1 MMKKITKRVAA
12 VAAMSAAIAVPVAGL
27 TAATAG
33 AVPREPNCIAI
44 KQAMSDSADMAQA
57 AYSQGDERGGD
68 SWMDIYWRAS
78 SNADRYCH

>member
-1 MMKKITKRVAA
+1 MKQLIKRLAA
-12 VAAMSAAIAVPVAGL
+12 GATLAGALAVTGVVGL
-27 TAATAG
+27 TATAN

-44 KQAMSDSADMAQA
+44 KQTMSDSADMAQA

-68 SWMDIYWRAS
+68 SWMHIYWQAS

>member
-1 MMKKITKRVAA
+1 MKLIPKRLTAA
-12 VAAMSAAIAVPVAGL
+12 ATLAAALAVPGVVGL
-27 TAATAG
+27 TATAN

-44 KQAMSDSADMAQA
+44 KQTMSDSADMAQA

-78 SNADRYCH
+78 ANADRYCH

>member
-1 MMKKITKRVAA
+1 MNQITKRMAA
-12 VAAMSAAIAVPVAGL
+12 AATIAAALAGPSAVLL
-27 TAATAG
+27 TATAN

-44 KQAMSDSADMAQA
+44 KQTMSDSADMAQA

-78 SNADRYCH
+78 ANADRYCH

>member
-1 MMKKITKRVAA
+1 MATGLAA
-12 VAAMSAAIAVPVAGL
+12 TLTVPGVVVL
-27 TAATAG
+27 AATAN

-44 KQAMSDSADMAQA
+44 KQTMSDSADMAQA

-78 SNADRYCH
+78 ANADRYCH